1 MRNVLLQNRISLLI
15 KATLYCNQKSTFT
28 ITILALFLIGCSHKS
43 HILNENTISFSKFIR
58 EDKIS
63 FSDIYEYKDGVAGML
78 ELVDSTLIIL
88 NVGQGNNYFLN
99 NYSLKSGQLSK
110 GYLSQG
116 KGPGEA
122 IGVRGIGLNGNTLW
136 FYDISL
142 KKIMT
147 IDKTKAI
154 GNNMIISFNEYPVK
168 GDHYM
173 IGFKDS
179 LHYFGV
185 GSKNSAFKI
194 QEVELISSKET
205 NEYGKFSIVPNNIPF
220 ISFKFAYETF
230 IFTKPTGDK
239 IVLPYRF
246 LDAIEIYDIKTQ
258 TSVLMHGPEGFDVK
272 FKPLPNGIERT
283 KETRFAF
290 VNGAVTNKY
299 IYMSYSGRSCDQNN
313 SYYGNCVYVYDWDG
327 NPIRKLVIDRQ
338 IEGLVVSAD
347 DKTMYAYDIN
357 SGFLIESNIN

>member
-1 MRNVLLQNRISLLI
+1 MIKKVFLDNVSLLT
-15 KATLYCNQKSTFT
+15 KDLPHYNQKQT
-28 ITILALFLIGCSHKS
+28 ITIIILVLFFIGCSHKS
-43 HILNENTISFSKFIR
+43 LVINKNTLSFDKFPI

-63 FSDIYEYKDGVAGML
+63 FSDIYEYKEGVAGML
-78 ELVDSTLIIL
+78 ELVDSTLIIF
-88 NVGQGNNYFLN
+88 NVSQGINYFLN

-122 IGVRGIGLNGNTLW
+122 IGARAIGVNGNTLW
-136 FYDISL
+136 LYDISL

-147 IDKTKAI
+147 IDVTKI
-154 GNNMIISFNEYPVK
+154 ISDNMILSFNEYPVI
-168 GDHYM
+168 GYHYM

-185 GSKNSAFKI
+185 GSKSSAFKI

-205 NEYGKFSIVPNNIPF
+205 NEYGKFAVILNNIPF
-220 ISFKFAYETF
+220 ISFKSAYESF

-246 LDAIEIYDIKTQ
+246 LDAIEIYDVKKQ
-258 TSVLMHGPEGFDVK
+258 TSVVVHGPEGFDVK
-272 FKPLPNGIERT
+272 FEPLPNGIERT

-290 VNGAVTNKY
+290 VNGTVTNKY
-299 IYMSYSGRSCDQNN
+299 IYMSYSGLLCDNEN
-313 SYYGNCVYVYDWDG
+313 SYYGNCVYVYDWEG
-327 NPIRKLVIDRQ
+327 NPIRKLVLDRQ

-347 DKTMYAYDIN
+347 DKTMYAYDVN